1 VAQVGK
7 GLTRA
12 TGREEWVNSTSGFFI
27 CVRDKAAQT
36 AQQSLVHKL
45 PLGSLYARLGGPV
58 GLAAIATPGE
68 PSVRKPLKYPSHQSL
83 LTPLARRDARA

>member
-27 CVRDKAAQT
+27 C
-36 AQQSLVHKL
+36 
-45 PLGSLYARLGGPV
+45 
-58 GLAAIATPGE
+58 GE
-68 PSVRKPLKYPSHQSL
+68 PSVRKPLNNP
-83 LTPLARRDARA
+83 LTRDFYALGARYTRAEVGGIA